1 MRFLMGLLGLLI
13 GGLGLA
19 QTLVYGLSGQPQN
32 LDPATHTDTN
42 GSLVQTQIYNTLVG
56 FVPGSTELAPELA
69 TDWSSDPEAKVWTFK
84 LREGVL
90 FHDGTPFNA
99 EAVKFNFERWWDP
112 SHPAGFRAEGKTY
125 PRWLRVFGPFKGEEG
140 SLLGQ
145 VEVIDPYTVRFH
157 LSQPFAAFPA
167 ALGAQFGIA
176 SPKALTAAGAA
187 YGAPGSNI
195 VGTGPFVF
203 KSWSYGE
210 QIVLEKNP
218 DYWRSDLP
226 KAQEIVFRFIAEPA
240 SRLAELRAGSIDLA
254 GDLSPDDWDSLEAD
268 SNLTILVRA
277 SLNVGYL
284 ALNPAFAPFADPRVR
299 EAVDLALDQAGTAA
313 ALYGELG
320 VGDGHFLPPSLA
332 EFRAPDFAENFD
344 PARARELLA
353 EAGYPQ
359 GFDLELWYMPV
370 SRPYFPSPAVVAEI
384 IAANL
389 ADIGIRVQLRTEDW
403 AAYLADV
410 DTPPGF
416 PAFILGWTAPYPDPD
431 AFFWPHF
438 APGHTGYLGGFQNP
452 QLLELMNQGRTSA
465 DPAERAQIYAQAEQL
480 VAADR
485 VRLVLIHASPLLAH
499 RVGVTGWL
507 PSPMGQESLEGVS
520 KASP

>member
-1 MRFLMGLLGLLI
+1 MRFLTSLLGLVCA
-13 GGLGLA
+13 GFSLA

-32 LDPATHTDTN
+32 LDPAAHTDTN
-42 GSLVQTQIYNTLVG
+42 ASVVQTQIYNTLVG

-69 TDWSSDPEAKVWTFK
+69 TEWSSDPEAKVWTFK
-84 LREGVL
+84 LREDVV

-112 SHPAGFRAEGKTY
+112 SHPAGFRVAGKTY

-140 SLLGQ
+140 SLLDKIEI
-145 VEVIDPYTVRFH
+145 VDPYTVRFH

-176 SPKALTAAGAA
+176 SPEALSAAGAD
-187 YGAPGSNI
+187 YGAPGSKI

-203 KSWSYGE
+203 ESWSYGE
-210 QIVLEKNP
+210 QIVLSKNHN
-218 DYWRSDLP
+218 YWRPDFP
-226 KAQEIVFRFIAEPA
+226 KAEEIVFRFIAEPA

-254 GDLSPDDWDSLEAD
+254 GDLSPDDWAALEAD
-268 SNLTILVRA
+268 PNLEVLIRP

-284 ALNPAFAPFADPRVR
+284 ALNPAFAPFADPKVR
-299 EAVDLALDQAGTAA
+299 EAVDLALDQAGIAA

-332 EFRAPDFAENFD
+332 EYRAPDFAENFD
-344 PARARELLA
+344 PGRARALLA

-359 GFDLELWYMPV
+359 GFDLELWYMSV
-370 SRPYFPSPAVVAEI
+370 SRPYFPNPANLAEI
-384 IAANL
+384 IAGDL
-389 ADIGIRVQLRTEDW
+389 SEIGIRVQLRTEDW

-410 DTPPGF
+410 ETPPGF
-416 PAFILGWTAPYPDPD
+416 PAFFLGWTAPYPDPD

-438 APGHTGYLGGFQNP
+438 APGHTGYLGGFQNQ
-452 QLLELMNQGRTSA
+452 QLLALMNQGRTTAEPS
-465 DPAERAQIYAQAEQL
+465 ERAKIYAQAEQL

-485 VRLVLIHASPLLAH
+485 VRLVLIHASPLLAQ
-499 RVGVTGWL
+499 RRGITGWV
-507 PSPMGQESLEGVS
+507 PSPMGQETLEAVS
-520 KASP
+520 KTP